1 MAVSVSIELERVD
14 LSQIRRALD
23 MGTDAHRRRLALAA
37 GRGMT
42 PYVPMRTGALTG
54 SVQPGVGEVTYRG
67 TNRGFDY
74 ASFVFDPSRPIRIH
88 KDRHPKATSRWDR
101 KYSDDGAKEVCE
113 EVLRIVNGH

>member
-54 SVQPGVGEVTYRG
+54 SAQPGVGEVTYRG

-101 KYSDDGAKEVCE
+101 KYGDDGAKEVCE

>member
-1 MAVSVSIELERVD
+1 MAVSISIERID
-14 LSQIRRALD
+14 LAEIRRVLD

-54 SVQPGVGEVTYRG
+54 SASPGVGEVTYRG

-88 KDRHPKATSRWDR
+88 KDRHPKATSRWDV
-101 KYSDDGAKEVCE
+101 KYGDDGAKEVCE

>member
-54 SVQPGVGEVTYRG
+54 SAQPGVGEVTYRG

-101 KYSDDGAKEVCE
+101 RYSDDGAKEVCE

>member
-1 MAVSVSIELERVD
+1 MAVSVRITRMD
-14 LSQIRRALD
+14 LGPCRRALD
-23 MGTDAHRRRLALAA
+23 MSTDAHRRRLALAA

-54 SVQPGVGEVTYRG
+54 SAQPGVGEVTYRG